1 MDISDYKT
9 WIIDKLISRDP
20 KITQDFKALEL
31 SQELIPDNFRHLKAI
46 PEKVLIPLHTSLIE
60 SGDYDKA
67 VNLLADMNGKMV
79 SYIPIADGITHI
91 NVYSKGKTKLGR
103 ALTNFSNIEF
113 VHPQHGKFAS
123 VEGFWYWLGTG
134 KTHDQLRTLYG
145 YEAKEIGRK
154 LPKVDVC
161 NFEQQIKA
169 AIFYKVEQ
177 NPGLW
182 NALKESELPFSHY
195 YFYGTPLNCKIIAND
210 DAKWF
215 IDYLELVRLHTKGL
229 AQKVIIAGSRSVV
242 EETTV
247 AQALTESK
255 FNPVLIVSG
264 GARGVD
270 RLGEDVALKLG
281 LPVRHYI
288 PDWDGLGKRAG
299 MVRNADMGNYADAL
313 VACWDN
319 QSSGTK
325 GMIDYMKRINKP
337 SFVKTVEPTPLLN
350 QSQSHILN
358 LIPTQDQDKPSQ
370 RQPTKEECILRR
382 KWLVSARLYYLFAGV
397 DSGMSDYDWD
407 KLARE
412 LFSKKDIFADC
423 KILNDP
429 TYQGGSLY
437 WVNKAKYQEELE
449 KYKPQP
455 SHI

>member
-1 MDISDYKT
+1 MQILNKHKHGTPVDATYIGRGSVFGNPKVIGKDGTRAEVIEWYRTYLADKIIQRDSEIIKALKHLHDRSKLLCFCSPASCHGEVIKEYWEFLDSFGDLETAFVEFTKKYGKIQTTDISDYKA

-31 SQELIPDNFRHLKAI
+31 SQDLIPDNYRHLKAI

-103 ALTNFSNIEF
+103 ALTNFSNLGF
-113 VHPQHGKFAS
+113 VHPEHGKFAS

-134 KTHDQLRTLYG
+134 KIHDQLRVLYG
-145 YEAKEIGRK
+145 YEAKEVGKK

-161 NFEQQIKA
+161 NFEQEIKA

-229 AQKVIIAGSRSVV
+229 AKKVIIAGSRSIV
-242 EETTV
+242 EESIV
-247 AQALTESK
+247 AQALAESK
-255 FNPVLIVSG
+255 FNPALIVSG

-281 LPVRHYI
+281 LPVRRFI
-288 PDWDGLGKRAG
+288 PDWDGLGKKAG

-319 QSSGTK
+319 VSSGTK
-325 GMIDYMKRINKP
+325 GMIDHMKRINKP
-337 SFVKTVEPTPLLN
+337 SFVKTV
-350 QSQSHILN
+350 
-358 LIPTQDQDKPSQ
+358 
-370 RQPTKEECILRR
+370 
-382 KWLVSARLYYLFAGV
+382 
-397 DSGMSDYDWD
+397 
-407 KLARE
+407 
-412 LFSKKDIFADC
+412 
-423 KILNDP
+423 
-429 TYQGGSLY
+429 
-437 WVNKAKYQEELE
+437 
-449 KYKPQP
+449 
-455 SHI
+455 